1 MAATNMAVY
10 MAERRKTR
18 RTTLIEMSG
27 GKCIKCGST
36 DDLNFDHKD
45 PKERT
50 FRLTGDALDKAWKK
64 VLEEW
69 GKCQLL
75 CRECHLEKTR
85 DNKENNNPPPNK
97 GISKWGEVLPEH
109 GCEAAYAHGCRCA
122 ECCKAK
128 HDARVAR
135 GETSGIRG
143 FRGANQ
149 RETIEHGTRRGY
161 QKEKRLGL
169 PVCEECRKANC
180 EATMKRKRGKKLM
193 ACGEMASFSAVT
205 GTLSVRVGLGQPSL
219 FEF

>member
-1 MAATNMAVY
+1 MVATNMAVY
-10 MAERRKTR
+10 MAERRKNR
-18 RTTLIEMSG
+18 RNQLIEMSG
-27 GKCIKCGST
+27 GKCVKCGST

-75 CRECHLEKTR
+75 CRECHHRKT
-85 DNKENNNPPPNK
+85 KENDEYGEPWNR

-109 GCEAAYAHGCRCA
+109 GCEAAYARGCRCD
-122 ECCKAK
+122 ECSTARYEAK
-128 HDARVAR
+128 VRR
-135 GETSGIRG
+135 GELTGVRGPRGRNSPKDTIR
-143 FRGANQ
+143 
-149 RETIEHGTRRGY
+149 HGTRSGY

-169 PVCEECRKANC
+169 VACEECRKANA
-180 EATMKRKRGKKLM
+180 EATMNRKKSLL
-193 ACGEMASFSAVT
+193 ACGEKASFSAVT
-205 GTLSVRVGLGQPSL
+205 GTLPVRVGLGQPSL